1 MQTVAEAG
9 FHNPPDDSRLRKS
22 SAQHPT
28 VLPSA
33 IPDFE
38 LWHAASV

>member
-9 FHNPPDDSRLRKS
+9 FHSQPDDSPFRKS
-22 SAQHPT
+22 SAQHQT